1 MSESTESWF
10 ADIVK
15 YLAIGK
21 IPSHWTKLDKYKFFA
36 QVKYFIWDDPYLF
49 KQCPDQIIRRCIPD
63 NEVMNI
69 LSFCHDQAC
78 GGHFASK
85 KTAAKV
91 LQCDFY

>member
-1 MSESTESWF
+1 MSVSTEPWY
-10 ADIVK
+10 ADVVN

-21 IPSHWTKLDKYKFFA
+21 VPSHWTTQDRHKFFA

-49 KQCPDQIIRRCIPD
+49 KQCPDQIIRRYVSD
-63 NEVMNI
+63 HEVRSI

-85 KTAAKV
+85 KNSC
-91 LQCDFY
+91 QNPPM